1 MRERKS
7 EREKGKVREGNSR
20 LEGDVWHVCGGA
32 VTPRFT
38 YAHRRHHKG
47 ARRGRRSA
55 NESVS
60 EREPRESIYIH
71 IYIERERG
79 IERDRAHTHHEG
91 AGRERR

>member
-1 MRERKS
+1 VRERRS

-32 VTPRFT
+32 VTPRVT

-55 NESVS
+55 NKSVS

-71 IYIERERG
+71 TYTCIYIERKIARTHTTKERG
-79 IERDRAHTHHEG
+79 ENEV
-91 AGRERR
+91 